1 MTYLLA
7 SITSA
12 EIAAWVQAIGSIAA
26 IIAAFLVSWLQTLH
40 ERKSNRRR
48 GDEVLAVQL
57 RSLLY
62 TLESI
67 SSSCLRL
74 NRKLY
79 KPEGIWKLEAG
90 YLELLLRDL
99 RAVPNQD
106 IPSLAIATRIY
117 KVTELLNAAIYF
129 ISILDRYAP
138 HERSEVQ
145 RTLRSML
152 AGVFN
157 LVVECSIEVGALAA
171 SRGIHTNVIDG
182 SRPRSTRDLTLM
194 RKQFIQDV
202 KSTDSEIGKFLSKIE
217 AIAEH
222 PDSEG
227 GADVTS

>member
-7 SITSA
+7 STTSA

-26 IIAAFLVSWLQTLH
+26 IIAAFLVSWLQTRH
-40 ERKSNRRR
+40 ERQSNRRR
-48 GDEVLAVQL
+48 GDEALAVQL

-67 SSSCLRL
+67 ASSCLRL
-74 NRKLY
+74 DEKLC

-106 IPSLAIATRIY
+106 IPSPAIATRIY

-129 ISILDRYAP
+129 IPSLDRYAP
-138 HERSEVQ
+138 HERNEIQ
-145 RTLRSML
+145 RSLRSML
-152 AGVFN
+152 DGVFN
-157 LVVECSIEVGALAA
+157 LVVECGIEVGALAA

-182 SRPRSTRDLTLM
+182 IRPPSTTDLNLM

-202 KSTDSEIGKFLSKIE
+202 KSTDGEIGKFLSKIE

-222 PDSEG
+222 SDSEG